1 MNNSPTLEFGF
12 VNGFKIFGGD
22 FVKFI
27 HKADVV
33 IGTVDR
39 VTGGSQQ
46 ATLKVK
52 TKSGFIKSFN
62 IIDIERE
69 NKSKSV
75 SIMVHRGFKIV
86 FNGRNWV
93 LVKGSDNDTVMIG

>member
-27 HKADVV
+27 HKGNVV

-39 VTGGSQQ
+39 VTGGSGQ

-75 SIMVHRGFKIV
+75 SIMVHRGIKIA

-93 LVKGSDNDTVMIG
+93 WVKGSDNDTVMIG

>member
-1 MNNSPTLEFGF
+1 MNNSPTLEHGI
-12 VNGFKIFGGD
+12 VNGFKIYPGD

-27 HKADVV
+27 LHSTVV
-33 IGTVDR
+33 IGSVDR

-46 ATLKVK
+46 AALKVK
-52 TKSGFIKSFN
+52 TKSGAVKSFN

-93 LVKGSDNDTVMIG
+93 WVGDNETVMIWE